1 MMPSVTASPTEEVW
15 AIVVLYRPEIAAVR
29 DQFAAVSSQVA
40 GVIYY
45 DNGGGNEVL
54 SQLGLLSQP
63 GVRCLGDGQNCG
75 IAEALNRGLELAS
88 SFRASFA
95 LLLDQDSV
103 PSAEMVERL
112 VTSYRR
118 AAASGVKVA
127 AVGPSIFDMLH
138 GRLEGFGQAVSL
150 SKRRFRPGSGMENEL
165 VHLHYLITSGTM
177 IHLAALAEIGLMEA
191 SLFIDSV
198 DFEWSFRARSKGYSL
213 LGSYATCLL
222 HRRGER
228 LHRAWPG
235 VSIRLHSA
243 QRLYYIYRNHFRLC
257 FRRYMPAIWKIRG
270 LWYLLVRTTLFAVF
284 VPRRLANLQAML
296 RGTLHGLRQGFADWR
311 SRGV

>member
-1 MMPSVTASPTEEVW
+1 MMPPVTASPTEEIW
-15 AIVVLYRPEIAAVR
+15 AIVILYRPEIAAVR

-45 DNGGGNEVL
+45 DNGGGHAVL

-88 SFRASFA
+88 SVRASFA

-112 VTSYRR
+112 ATSYQR
-118 AAASGVKVA
+118 AAASGGKVA
-127 AVGPSIFDMLH
+127 AVGPAIFDVLH
-138 GRLEGFGQAVSL
+138 GRLEPFGHAIAFSD
-150 SKRRFRPGSGMENEL
+150 RRFRPGSGMENEL
-165 VHLHYLITSGTM
+165 VHLYYLITSGTL
-177 IHLAALAEIGLMEA
+177 IRLAALGEIGPMEA

-235 VSIRLHSA
+235 VPIRLHSA
-243 QRLYYIYRNHFRLC
+243 QRLFYIYRNHLRLC
-257 FRRYMPAIWKIRG
+257 FRRYVPAIWKIRG
-270 LWYLLVRTTLFAVF
+270 LGYLLLRATLFAVF
-284 VPRRLANLQAML
+284 VPHRGTNLHAIL
-296 RGTLHGLRQGFADWR
+296 RGTLQGLRQGFADWR
-311 SRGV
+311 QRGV

>member
-1 MMPSVTASPTEEVW
+1 VTASPTEEVW
-15 AIVVLYRPEIAAVR
+15 AIVILYRPELAAVR
-29 DQFAAVSSQVA
+29 DQFAAVGSQVT

-54 SQLGLLSQP
+54 TQLGLLSQP
-63 GVRCLGDGQNCG
+63 GVRCLGDGRNCG
-75 IAEALNRGLELAS
+75 IAEALNRGLELAL
-88 SFRASFA
+88 RLHAPFA

-112 VTSYRR
+112 ANGYRQ
-118 AAASGVKVA
+118 AAASGAKVA
-127 AVGPSIFDMLH
+127 AVGPAIFDMLH
-138 GRLEGFGQAVSL
+138 GRLEGFGQAVSF
-150 SKRRFRPGSGMENEL
+150 SKRRFRPGVGMEEEL
-165 VHLHYLITSGTM
+165 IHLYYLITSGTL
-177 IHLAALAEIGLMEA
+177 IHLDALAEIGLMEA

-198 DFEWSFRARSKGYSL
+198 DFEWSFRARSKGYCL
-213 LGSYATCLL
+213 LGTYATCLQ

-243 QRLYYIYRNHFRLC
+243 QRLFYIYQNHFRLC

-270 LWYLLVRTTLFAVF
+270 LWYLLVRTSLFAVF
-284 VPRRLANLQAML
+284 VPGRLANLRAML
-296 RGTLHGLRQGFADWR
+296 RGTLQGLRQGLADWR